1 MSDGIPFSCDPPEAS
16 PATPGFVTPAQ
27 AATLKSQGV
36 IRNLVQLSREV
47 RTDGQLTLPD
57 GTSVQIWS
65 FSDGTERNPYP
76 SPVIRATER
85 DLLQVSM
92 HGSHGPHTIHHHG
105 IEPDA
110 FNDGV
115 GHTSFEAND
124 YTYQFQPHHAGTF
137 IYHCHRNTTLHFQ
150 QGLWGPMV
158 FDPDPALDPP
168 VPAGYRRMFAHGPLY
183 KIANERIW
191 GVSAIDPRWHNFD
204 HQAGLCGED
213 VGLNDFRPQY
223 FLINR
228 SAQPR
233 GLITPAD
240 PITNARPPITASNV
254 AVTARTRE
262 PILLRIICATY
273 FPMEIQF
280 GDPAAP
286 PVIAED
292 CSSDGRPYRTTTD
305 FKGSTAG
312 ATAERLV
319 TRFLMSPAERYDLLL
334 NTQTHPLAPGIYPV
348 TIVQR
353 HWLSGGGIGIRE
365 VGLTKTQLTI
375 TS

>member
-16 PATPGFVTPAQ
+16 PATPGFVTPTQ

-47 RTDGQLTLPD
+47 RTDGSLRMPD

-65 FSDGTERNPYP
+65 FSDGSQRNPYP
-76 SPVIRATER
+76 SPVIRAVER
-85 DLLQVSM
+85 DLVQVAM

-158 FDPDPALDPP
+158 FDPDPALDPAA
-168 VPAGYRRMFAHGPLY
+168 PAGFRRLFVHGPLY
-183 KIANERIW
+183 RIANERIW
-191 GVSAIDPRWHNFD
+191 GVSAIDPRWHNYD

-223 FLINR
+223 FLINNT
-228 SAQPR
+228 AQPR

-240 PITNARPPITASNV
+240 PITNDRPAITASNV
-254 AVTARTRE
+254 TVTAPSGD

-273 FPMEIQF
+273 FPIQVRF
-280 GDPAAP
+280 GADAAP
-286 PVIAED
+286 VTAEQ

-305 FKGSTAG
+305 YRGSTAG
-312 ATAERLV
+312 ATTAGLV
-319 TRFLMSPAERYDLLL
+319 NQIVMSPAERYDLLI
-334 NTQTHPLAPGIYPV
+334 NTQSHPLAPGVYPI
-348 TIVQR
+348 TILQR
-353 HWLSGGGIGIRE
+353 HWLDSARV
-365 VGLTKTQLTI
+365 VGLSKTQVTI
-375 TS
+375 T